1 MRAAAT
7 ITSKG
12 QLTLPKSVRERHNL
26 KAGDIVEFREENG
39 RLWMEPR
46 PLRAVDLIGL
56 LGKPPSGEV
65 FTAEELD
72 RAINDATA
80 EAACEED
87 QRILREWRDGTE

>member
-26 KAGDIVEFREENG
+26 KPGDVVEFREENG
-39 RLWMEPR
+39 KLWMEPR
-46 PLRAVDLIGL
+46 PLRALDLIGL

-65 FTAEELD
+65 FTDQELD
-72 RAINDATA
+72 RAINDAAA

-87 QRILREWRDGTE
+87 RRILREWRDGTE